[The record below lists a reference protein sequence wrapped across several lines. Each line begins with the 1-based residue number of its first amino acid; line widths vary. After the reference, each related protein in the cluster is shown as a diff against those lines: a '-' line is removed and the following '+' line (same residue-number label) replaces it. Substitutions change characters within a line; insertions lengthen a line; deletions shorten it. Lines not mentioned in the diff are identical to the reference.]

1 MYTAVLVEP
10 RKHKAL
16 DIVLSNFNRNLNEHW
31 TFLIYHSALNESF
44 MIDLLQKHK
53 MYSRCKRVILE
64 KNNLSINEYNELL
77 YSEKFYEP
85 IETDMFLIF
94 QTDALISNTY
104 KEYVYKF
111 LHYDYVGAPWKATN
125 QVGNGGL
132 SLRKKSKML
141 ELLKKGGYK
150 KANGEYYYEDKFF
163 TNTIPNNIVFELNLP
178 NVEEAKQFS
187 VETLFSDKS
196 FGLHKPWDYLTTK
209 ELDALSLHFPE
220 LKELIALHR
229 SL

>member
-31 TFLIYHSALNESF
+31 TFLIYHSVLNESF

-64 KNNLSINEYNELL
+64 KDNLSINEYNQLL

-104 KEYVYKF
+104 KDYVYKF
-111 LHYDYVGAPWKATN
+111 LHYDYVGAPWKAN
-125 QVGNGGL
+125 NKVGNGGL

-141 ELLKKGGYK
+141 EILKKHGAGVK
-150 KANGEYYYEDKFF
+150 HKNGKYCNEDTFF
-163 TNTIPNNIVFELNLP
+163 SNHTLDKPT
-178 NVEEAKQFS
+178 VEEAKQFS

-196 FGLHKPWDYLTTK
+196 FGLHKAWRHLNTK
-209 ELDALSLHFPE
+209 QVDELKVHFPE
-220 LKELIALHR
+220 LKELITLQR
-229 SL
+229 